1 MRQGDPAARGLC
13 GDPGKAYKISS
24 TDMAR
29 KQESADLF
37 TAPATGSGGSTAP
50 LAERMR
56 PQVFEDFVGQD
67 EIVGPDRPLRKAIES
82 DRLSSVIFWG
92 PPGTGKTTLARLIA
106 RHTTAHFVP
115 FSAVTGGI
123 AELRDIIKAAE
134 HRLALHQRKTVLFV
148 DEIHRFN
155 KAQQDAFL
163 PHVERGTVILVG
175 ATTENPSFEVI
186 APLLSRS
193 LVVVL
198 QPLSDPA
205 LKAILERALRDPERG
220 FGRLAVAMTEAA
232 KQRVVAY
239 GNGDAR
245 ALLTA
250 LEFIVYQA
258 PRQADGSVR
267 IDEGTVDDA
276 LLKKSLRYD
285 KGGEEHYNVIS
296 AYIKSLRDS
305 DPDGALYWLAR
316 MLEAGEDPTFIARR
330 MVIFASEDIG
340 NADPS
345 ALVVATSVAQ
355 AVQFVGLPEAQINLA
370 HGTTYLAS
378 RPKDN
383 ASYVGL
389 LEAVKD
395 AQTHG
400 NLGVPLHLRNAVTSL
415 MKDLGYGQGY
425 RYVHDDPSAKTEQS
439 HLPEPLKGRRYYR
452 PKTGP

>member
-1 MRQGDPAARGLC
+1 MVFMTTRHD
-13 GDPGKAYKISS
+13 S
-24 TDMAR
+24 
-29 KQESADLF
+29 SADLF
-37 TAPATGSGGSTAP
+37 ASPGRDASIEAP

-56 PQVFEDFVGQD
+56 PREFADFVGQED
-67 EIVGPDRPLRKAIES
+67 LLAPGRPLRRAIET
-82 DRLSSVIFWG
+82 DQLSSVVFWG
-92 PPGTGKTTLARLIA
+92 PPGSGKTTLAHLIA
-106 RHTTAHFVP
+106 RHTKAHFVP
-115 FSAVTGGI
+115 FSAVTSGVP
-123 AELRDIIKAAE
+123 ELRVIIKAAE
-134 HRLALHQRKTVLFV
+134 QRQAIQGQRTILFV

-186 APLLSRS
+186 SPLLSRS

-198 QPLSDPA
+198 KPLSEEA
-205 LKAILERALRDPERG
+205 LGAILDRALADSDDGLGKWNVSLTPEARTRLIG
-220 FGRLAVAMTEAA
+220 F
-232 KQRVVAY
+232 

-250 LEFIVYQA
+250 LEFVVMQTPA
-258 PRQADGSVR
+258 GSDGARV
-267 IDEGTVDDA
+267 IDGPTLDA
-276 LLKKSLRYD
+276 ALMKKALRYD
-285 KGGEEHYNVIS
+285 KTGEEHYNLIS

-316 MLEAGEDPTFIARR
+316 MLEGGEDPKFIARR

-340 NADPS
+340 NADPL
-345 ALVVATSVAQ
+345 ALVVANAVAQ

-370 HGTTYLAS
+370 HGTTFLAS

-389 LEAVKD
+389 LEALED
-395 AQTHG
+395 AKAHG

-415 MKDLGYGQGY
+415 MKGLGYGQGY
-425 RYVHDDPSAKTEQS
+425 RYVHDDPQAKAEQT
-439 HLPEPLKGRRYYR
+439 HLPEPMKGRQYYR
-452 PKTGP
+452 PKPQQ